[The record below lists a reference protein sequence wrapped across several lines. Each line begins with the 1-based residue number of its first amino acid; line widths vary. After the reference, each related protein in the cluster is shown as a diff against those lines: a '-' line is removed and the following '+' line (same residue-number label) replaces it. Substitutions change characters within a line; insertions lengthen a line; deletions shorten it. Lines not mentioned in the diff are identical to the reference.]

1 MKKEKSVRNAE
12 MKAALLRQLKS
23 LIGPFIILAI
33 ILSGV
38 LVIAFWKDEV
48 EEQKI
53 IKVNGYDGDET
64 EIILENDELL
74 LTMDSATTQFSL
86 TVKDSGEVWYSNP
99 AGAAEDSLALPI
111 EKKKLQSTVLLTYST
126 QNGVDTLFNNYEYSI
141 SKGLYE
147 IETGEDYIKV
157 CYSLGDLD
165 KEYVIPLVIE
175 EERMDAFTSQMG
187 SKESIMISEYYK
199 KYDINKLS
207 KSDAEKKDELL
218 ARFPVMETSVV
229 YVLRDTVKDNIKTKM
244 EQFFGEVGYTYEEYL
259 ADKEKD
265 TQEKVT
271 EKPVFNVNVVYR
283 LDGDDL
289 VVEIPYDELE
299 YREDYPI
306 YYLSVLPYFGAS
318 SAEDEGF
325 LFVPEGGGALIEFNN
340 GKTNQNSYYS
350 NVYGWD
356 MAQDR
361 DAVVHETR
369 TCFNVFGEAKN
380 NSSFICI
387 MEDGTSY
394 GSVQAD
400 ISGRSHSY
408 NFVNAVYGVLHREQY
423 DVSDRINAEM
433 YVYEDQTVPG
443 EGIKQRYC
451 FIDSDNYV
459 DMANEYR
466 SYLEKEYADY
476 LQMNDDTQVPVALEI
491 VGAVD
496 KVKQVMGVPVSR
508 PLELT
513 TYKEAQKI
521 VEELYAEGMSNM
533 SVKLT
538 GWMNGGVQQ
547 RILNSAKTVSD
558 LGSKKDLRNMISSA
572 ADKGVVVYLNGITNY
587 AMDSDF
593 FDGFFL
599 YTDAARFVSKEKAE
613 LKKYSAITYSKR
625 DGLDSYYLLKVD
637 EIYNMMDNLA
647 EAAASYKA
655 GISFEDVGY
664 ILSSDFYK
672 KDLTS
677 RQMAMKEQT
686 EKLKKLADEGAK
698 IVINGGNDYAFA
710 YADLITNMDLEG
722 TEYSII
728 DKKIPFYQMAIHGY
742 VNYTGKALNLA
753 QNTQNELLNAAE
765 YGAGLSFT
773 LMDESAFTLQNTL
786 YTEYF
791 GAEYSTWHEKII
803 DIYSRYNSELAHIF
817 GQKMVGHEYV
827 KDELT
832 CTTYEDGTK
841 VYVNYSY
848 DEMQALDGTKVP
860 AREYVVVR

>member
-38 LVIAFWKDEV
+38 LVIAFWEDEV
-48 EEQKI
+48 EEQEI
-53 IKVNGYDGDET
+53 IKVNGYDGEET
-64 EIILENDELL
+64 DLILENDELL
-74 LTMDSATTQFSL
+74 LTMNSATTQFSL

-99 AGAAEDSLALPI
+99 DGAADDSIALPI

-141 SKGLYE
+141 AKELYE
-147 IETGEDYIKV
+147 IETGDDYIKV

-175 EERMDAFTSQMG
+175 EERMDAYTSQMG

-207 KSDAEKKDELL
+207 KSDAAKKDELI
-218 ARFPVMETSVV
+218 ARFPVMETSVI

-271 EKPVFNVNVVYR
+271 DKPVFNVNVVYR

-289 VVEIPYDELE
+289 IVEIPYDELE

-318 SAEDEGF
+318 STEDEGF
-325 LFVPEGGGALIEFNN
+325 LFVPEGGGALISFNN
-340 GKTNQNSYYS
+340 GKTNQNSYYA

-356 MAQDR
+356 MGQDR

-387 MEDGTSY
+387 MENGASY

-400 ISGRSHSY
+400 ISGRSHGY

-459 DMANEYR
+459 DMASEYR
-466 SYLEKEYADY
+466 SYLENKYADC

-521 VEELYAEGMSNM
+521 VDELYAEGIGNM

-547 RILNSAKTVSD
+547 RVLNSAKTISD
-558 LGSKKDLRNMISSA
+558 LGSKKDLQNMILSA
-572 ADKGVVVYLNGITNY
+572 ADKGVPVYLNGITNY
-587 AMDSDF
+587 AKDSDI
-593 FDGFFL
+593 FDGFFV
-599 YTDAARFVSKEKAE
+599 YTDAARFVSKEKSE
-613 LKKYSAITYSKR
+613 LHKYSAITYSKR
-625 DGLDSYYLLKVD
+625 ESEPAYYLLKAD
-637 EIYNMMDNLA
+637 KIYNMMDNLA
-647 EAAASYKA
+647 DVSASYNA
-655 GISFEDVGY
+655 GVSFDDVGY

-677 RQMAMKEQT
+677 RQMAMEEQAQ
-686 EKLKKLADEGAK
+686 KLRELADNGVQ
-698 IVINGGNDYAFA
+698 ITINGGNDYAFA

-742 VNYTGKALNLA
+742 VNYTGEAINLA
-753 QNTQNELLNAAE
+753 ENTQNELLNAAE

-791 GAEYSTWHEKII
+791 GAEYSAWHDEIVN
-803 DIYSRYNSELAHIF
+803 IYSRYNSELAHVF
-817 GQKMVGHEYV
+817 NQKMVAHEYV

-848 DEMQALDGTKVP
+848 EEMQALDGTKVP